1 MVLGVFRLRQN
12 LWILVTDES
21 EIMDKGNSD
30 KSEFM
35 DMESIVMVL
44 TMVLVL
50 RIRQK
55 SYR

>member
-30 KSEFM
+30 KSGFM
-35 DMESIVMVL
+35 DMESIVIVL